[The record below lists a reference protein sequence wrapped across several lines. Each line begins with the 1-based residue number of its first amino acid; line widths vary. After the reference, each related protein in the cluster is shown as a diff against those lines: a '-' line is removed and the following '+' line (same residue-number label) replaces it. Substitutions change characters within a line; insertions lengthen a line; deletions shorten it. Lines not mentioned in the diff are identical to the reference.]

1 MVFGFRFARALRAR
15 PIACFCFIGL
25 ALAVPL
31 ARAASTEPLPLAEAL
46 KIGEKI
52 SPRLAAQSA
61 ALAATEELVP
71 RAGELPDPK
80 LRIGVDNLPVNGADR
95 FRYDSDFMTMRK
107 IGVMQD
113 FPNGEKRKL
122 RGERAARERDLGA
135 ANLAAQR
142 AGVQREVALAWL
154 ELHFVQQA
162 RTPLVEL
169 VGELQLQLDTV
180 SAAIAAGRQNTAD
193 ALALRGAGVAAQD
206 RVIEQDRTIERAR
219 YALAAWLREDAS
231 RPLAAPPDTA
241 RFDHP
246 PTALLAD
253 LHEHPELKVYAEREA
268 LARTDVALAANSK
281 KSDWSLE
288 VAYGQRGPAFSNMIS
303 VMVSIDLPWEAEKR
317 QDRDLAAKRL
327 LVDQAQAQVEEARR
341 MHEAELRGFY
351 ADWQTAGVRIERFEK
366 LLLPLARERVAAA
379 LAAYRGGRGELGA
392 VLEARRAE
400 TETRLGFVQTQL
412 ERARAWAKLNF
423 LLPHEGQP

>member
-1 MVFGFRFARALRAR
+1 MVFALPGRFARPL
-15 PIACFCFIGL
+15 ACLIGV

-31 ARAASTEPLPLAEAL
+31 ARAAGTEPLPFAEAL

-52 SPRLAAQSA
+52 SPRLAAQGA
-61 ALAATEELVP
+61 ALAAATELVP
-71 RAGELPDPK
+71 RASELPDPK
-80 LRIGVDNLPVNGADR
+80 LRIGVDNLPVNGPDR
-95 FRYDSDFMTMRK
+95 FRYDADFMTMRK

-113 FPNGEKRKL
+113 FPNGEKRRL
-122 RGERAARERDLGA
+122 RGERAALERDVEA

-142 AGVQREVALAWL
+142 AALRREIALAWL
-154 ELHFVQQA
+154 ELYFAQQA
-162 RTPLVEL
+162 RAPLVEL
-169 VGELQLQLDTV
+169 VGEVQLQLDTV

-206 RVIEQDRTIERAR
+206 RVIEQDRTIARAR
-219 YALAAWLREDAS
+219 YALAAWLRDEAS
-231 RPLAAPPDTA
+231 RPLADPPDTGV
-241 RFDHP
+241 FDHP
-246 PTALLAD
+246 PTTLLAN
-253 LHEHPELKVYAEREA
+253 LHEHPEQRIYAEREA
-268 LARTDVALAANSK
+268 LARTDAALAANSK

-327 LVDQAQAQVEEARR
+327 LAEQAQAQSEEARR
-341 MHEAELRGFY
+341 MHEAELHGFY
-351 ADWQTAGVRIERFEK
+351 ADWQTAGVRTERFEK
-366 LLLPLARERVAAA
+366 LLLPLARARVAAA
-379 LAAYRGGRGELGA
+379 LAAYRGGRGELGT

-412 ERARAWAKLNF
+412 ERGRAWAKLNF
-423 LLPHEGQP
+423 LLPHETQP

>member
-1 MVFGFRFARALRAR
+1 MVFALPGRFAHPLV
-15 PIACFCFIGL
+15 CFCFLGL
-25 ALAVPL
+25 AIPSQL
-31 ARAASTEPLPLAEAL
+31 ARAAGREPLPLAEAL
-46 KIGEKI
+46 KIGEKLP
-52 SPRLAAQSA
+52 PRLIASGA
-61 ALAATEELVP
+61 ALAAARELVP

-95 FRYDSDFMTMRK
+95 FRYDADFMTMRK

-113 FPNGEKRKL
+113 FPNGEKRRL
-122 RGERAARERDLGA
+122 REERAALEREVET
-135 ANLAAQR
+135 ANLGAQR
-142 AGVQREVALAWL
+142 AGLRREIALAWL
-154 ELHFVQQA
+154 ELYFAQQA
-162 RTPLVEL
+162 RAPLVEL

-180 SAAIAAGRQNTAD
+180 SAAIASGRQTTAD

-219 YALAAWLREDAS
+219 YALAAWLRDEAS
-231 RPLAAPPDTA
+231 RPLDDPPDT
-241 RFDHP
+241 RVFDHP
-246 PTALLAD
+246 PAALLAN
-253 LHEHPELKVYAEREA
+253 LHEHPEQRIYAEREA
-268 LARTDVALAANSK
+268 LARTDAALAANSK
-281 KSDWSLE
+281 KPDWSLE

-327 LVDQAQAQVEEARR
+327 LAEQARAQTEEARR

-351 ADWQTAGVRIERFEK
+351 ADWQTAGVRSERFEK

-379 LAAYRGGRGELGA
+379 LAAYRGGRGELGGG
-392 VLEARRAE
+392 LEARRAE
-400 TETRLGFVQTQL
+400 TETRLGFVQAQL

-423 LLPHEGQP
+423 LLPHEVQP

>member
-1 MVFGFRFARALRAR
+1 MFFAFPGRFARPL
-15 PIACFCFIGL
+15 ACFCILGL
-25 ALAVPL
+25 AVAAPL
-31 ARAASTEPLPLAEAL
+31 ARAEGTEPLPLAEAL
-46 KIGEKI
+46 KIGEKV
-52 SPRLAAQSA
+52 SPRLAAQGA
-61 ALAATEELVP
+61 ALAAATELVP
-71 RAGELPDPK
+71 RARELPDPK

-95 FRYDSDFMTMRK
+95 LRYDADFMTMRK
-107 IGVMQD
+107 IGLMQD
-113 FPNGEKRKL
+113 FPNGEKRRL
-122 RGERAARERDLGA
+122 RGERAALERDVEA

-142 AGVQREVALAWL
+142 AGLRREIALAWL
-154 ELHFVQQA
+154 ELYFAQQA
-162 RTPLVEL
+162 RVPLVEL

-219 YALAAWLREDAS
+219 YALAAWLRDEAS
-231 RPLAAPPDTA
+231 RPLADPPDT
-241 RFDHP
+241 RVFDHP
-246 PTALLAD
+246 PAALLAN
-253 LHEHPELKVYAEREA
+253 LHEHPEQRIYAEREA
-268 LARTDVALAANSK
+268 LARTDAALAANSK

-288 VAYGQRGPAFSNMIS
+288 LAYGQRGPAFSNMIS

-327 LVDQAQAQVEEARR
+327 LAEQAQAQTEEARR

-351 ADWQTAGVRIERFEK
+351 ADWQTAGVRTERFEK

-379 LAAYRGGRGELGA
+379 LAAYRGGRGELGV

-423 LLPHEGQP
+423 LLPHEVQP

>member
-1 MVFGFRFARALRAR
+1 MAFACPGRFARPLV
-15 PIACFCFIGL
+15 CLIGL
-25 ALAVPL
+25 ALSAPL
-31 ARAASTEPLPLAEAL
+31 AYAASTEPLPLAEAL

-52 SPRLAAQSA
+52 SPRLAAQGA
-61 ALAATEELVP
+61 ALAAATELVP
-71 RAGELPDPK
+71 RASELPDPK

-95 FRYDSDFMTMRK
+95 FRYDADFMTMRK
-107 IGVMQD
+107 IGLMQD
-113 FPNGEKRKL
+113 FPNGEKRRL
-122 RGERAARERDLGA
+122 RGERAALERDVEA

-142 AGVQREVALAWL
+142 AGLRREIAIGWL
-154 ELHFVQQA
+154 ELYFAQQA
-162 RTPLVEL
+162 RAPLVEL

-193 ALALRGAGVAAQD
+193 ALALRGAGVVAQD
-206 RVIEQDRTIERAR
+206 RVIEQDRTIARAR
-219 YALAAWLREDAS
+219 YALAGWLRDEAS
-231 RPLAAPPDTA
+231 RPLASPPDTGA
-241 RFDHP
+241 FDHP
-246 PTALLAD
+246 PTALLAN
-253 LHEHPELKVYAEREA
+253 LHEHPEQRIYAEREA
-268 LARTDVALAANSK
+268 LARTDAALAANSK

-327 LVDQAQAQVEEARR
+327 LADQAQAQAEEARR
-341 MHEAELRGFY
+341 LRGFY
-351 ADWQTAGVRIERFEK
+351 ADWQTAGVRMERFEK

-400 TETRLGFVQTQL
+400 TETRLGFVQAQL

-423 LLPHEGQP
+423 LLPHEVQP

>member
-154 ELHFVQQA
+154 ELYFVQQA
-162 RTPLVEL
+162 RPPLVEL

>member
-1 MVFGFRFARALRAR
+1 MVFAFSGRFARSLV
-15 PIACFCFIGL
+15 CFIGL
-25 ALAVPL
+25 ALVVPL

-46 KIGEKI
+46 KIGETI
-52 SPRLAAQSA
+52 SPRLAAQNA
-61 ALAATEELVP
+61 ALAAASELVP

-95 FRYDSDFMTMRK
+95 FRYDADFMTMRK
-107 IGVMQD
+107 IGLMQD
-113 FPNGEKRKL
+113 FPNGEKRRL
-122 RGERAARERDLGA
+122 RGERAALERDVEA
-135 ANLAAQR
+135 ANLAARR
-142 AGVQREVALAWL
+142 AGLRREIALGWV
-154 ELHFVQQA
+154 ELYFAQQA
-162 RTPLVEL
+162 RAPLVEL

-219 YALAAWLREDAS
+219 YALAAWLRDEAS
-231 RPLAAPPDTA
+231 RPLANPPDTSV
-241 RFDHP
+241 FDHP
-246 PTALLAD
+246 PTALLAN
-253 LHEHPELKVYAEREA
+253 LHEHPEQRIYAEREA
-268 LARTDVALAANSK
+268 LARTDAALAANSK

-327 LVDQAQAQVEEARR
+327 LAEQAQAQTEEARR
-341 MHEAELRGFY
+341 MHEAELHGFY
-351 ADWQTAGVRIERFEK
+351 ADWQTAGVRTERFEK

-379 LAAYRGGRGELGA
+379 LAAYRGGRGELGV

-412 ERARAWAKLNF
+412 ERARAWARLNF

>member
-1 MVFGFRFARALRAR
+1 MAFAFPGRLTR
-15 PIACFCFIGL
+15 PIVCVFICTV
-25 ALAVPL
+25 AAAQL
-31 ARAASTEPLPLAEAL
+31 ARAAGTEPLPLAEAL
-46 KIGEKI
+46 KIGEKL
-52 SPRLAAQSA
+52 SPRLIASGA
-61 ALAATEELVP
+61 ALAAATELVP

-95 FRYDSDFMTMRK
+95 FRYDADFMTMRK

-113 FPNGEKRKL
+113 FPNAEKRRL
-122 RGERAARERDLGA
+122 RGERAARERDVET
-135 ANLAAQR
+135 ANLDAQR
-142 AGVQREVALAWL
+142 AGLRREIALAWL
-154 ELHFVQQA
+154 ELYFAQQA
-162 RTPLVEL
+162 RAPLVEL

-206 RVIEQDRTIERAR
+206 RVIEQDRSIERAR
-219 YALAAWLREDAS
+219 YALAAWLREDAA
-231 RPLAAPPDTA
+231 RPLAGPPDTS

-246 PTALLAD
+246 PTALLAN
-253 LHEHPELKVYAEREA
+253 LHEHPEQRVYAEREA
-268 LARTDVALAANSK
+268 LARTDAALAANSK

-327 LVDQAQAQVEEARR
+327 LADQAQAQTEEARR
-341 MHEAELRGFY
+341 MHEAELLGFY

-379 LAAYRGGRGELGA
+379 LAAYRGGRGELGMA
-392 VLEARRAE
+392 LEARRAE
-400 TETRLGFVQTQL
+400 AETRLGFVQTQL

>member
-1 MVFGFRFARALRAR
+1 MVFALPGRFALSLFCL
-15 PIACFCFIGL
+15 CFL
-25 ALAVPL
+25 SVAVAAPS
-31 ARAASTEPLPLAEAL
+31 ARAAGMEPLPFAEAL
-46 KIGEKI
+46 KIGETI

-61 ALAATEELVP
+61 ALAAATELVP

-95 FRYDSDFMTMRK
+95 FRYDADFMTMRK
-107 IGVMQD
+107 IGLMQD
-113 FPNGEKRKL
+113 FPNREKRRL
-122 RGERAARERDLGA
+122 RGERAALERDVEA

-142 AGVQREVALAWL
+142 AGLRREIALAWL
-154 ELHFVQQA
+154 ELYFAQQA
-162 RTPLVEL
+162 RAPLVEL

-219 YALAAWLREDAS
+219 YALAAWLRDEAS
-231 RPLAAPPDTA
+231 RPLANPPDTSV
-241 RFDHP
+241 FDHP
-246 PTALLAD
+246 PTALLAN
-253 LHEHPELKVYAEREA
+253 LHEHPEQRVYAEREA
-268 LARTDVALAANSK
+268 LARTDAALAANSK

-317 QDRDLAAKRL
+317 QDRDLAAKRHL
-327 LVDQAQAQVEEARR
+327 AEQAQAQSEEARR
-341 MHEAELRGFY
+341 MHEAELLGFY
-351 ADWQTAGVRIERFEK
+351 ADWQTAGVRTERFEK

-379 LAAYRGGRGELGA
+379 LAVYRGGRGELGM

-412 ERARAWAKLNF
+412 ERARAWSKLNF
-423 LLPHEGQP
+423 LLPHGGHP

>member
-1 MVFGFRFARALRAR
+1 MVLALPGRLVC
-15 PIACFCFIGL
+15 PLVYFCSIGL
-25 ALAVPL
+25 TLAGPL
-31 ARAASTEPLPLAEAL
+31 ARAAGTEPLPFAEAL
-46 KIGEKI
+46 KIGEQT
-52 SPRLAAQSA
+52 SPRLAAQGA
-61 ALAATEELVP
+61 ALAAATGLVP

-80 LRIGVDNLPVNGADR
+80 LRVGVDNLPVNGADR
-95 FRYDSDFMTMRK
+95 FQYNSDFMTMRK

-113 FPNGEKRKL
+113 FPNAEKRRL
-122 RGERAARERDLGA
+122 RGERAALERDVEA
-135 ANLAAQR
+135 ANLDAQR
-142 AGVQREVALAWL
+142 AALRREIALAWL
-154 ELHFVQQA
+154 ELYFAQQTRA
-162 RTPLVEL
+162 PLVEL

-180 SAAIAAGRQNTAD
+180 SAAIAAGRQSAAD
-193 ALALRGAGVAAQD
+193 ALALRSAGMAAQD
-206 RVIEQDRTIERAR
+206 RVIDQDRTIERAR

-231 RPLAAPPDTA
+231 RPLAGPPDTS

-246 PTALLAD
+246 PTALLD
-253 LHEHPELKVYAEREA
+253 NLHEHPELKAYAEREA

-327 LVDQAQAQVEEARR
+327 LVEQAQAQAEEARR
-341 MHEAELRGFY
+341 MHEAELRGFH

-379 LAAYRGGRGELGA
+379 LAAHRGGRGELGV
-392 VLEARRAE
+392 VLDARRAE
-400 TETRLGFVQTQL
+400 TETRLGFVLSQL
-412 ERARAWAKLNF
+412 EQARAWAKLNF

>member
-1 MVFGFRFARALRAR
+1 MVFACPGRFARSLV
-15 PIACFCFIGL
+15 CLIGL

-31 ARAASTEPLPLAEAL
+31 ARAAGTEPLTFVEAL

-52 SPRLAAQSA
+52 SPRLAAQDA
-61 ALAATEELVP
+61 ALAAATELVP
-71 RAGELPDPK
+71 RASELPDPK

-107 IGVMQD
+107 IGLMQD
-113 FPNGEKRKL
+113 FPNGEKRRL
-122 RGERAARERDLGA
+122 RGERAALERDVEA

-142 AGVQREVALAWL
+142 AGLRREIAIAWL
-154 ELHFVQQA
+154 ELYFAQQA
-162 RTPLVEL
+162 RAPLVEL

-206 RVIEQDRTIERAR
+206 RVIEQDRTIARAR
-219 YALAAWLREDAS
+219 YALAAWLREDGS
-231 RPLAAPPDTA
+231 RPLANPPDTSL
-241 RFDHP
+241 FDHP
-246 PTALLAD
+246 PTALLAN
-253 LHEHPELKVYAEREA
+253 LHEHPEQRVYAEREA
-268 LARTDVALAANSK
+268 LARTDAALAANSK

-327 LVDQAQAQVEEARR
+327 LAEQAQAQTEEARR
-341 MHEAELRGFY
+341 MHEAELRGFN
-351 ADWQTAGVRIERFEK
+351 ADWQTAGVRMERFEK
-366 LLLPLARERVAAA
+366 LLLPFARERVAAA
-379 LAAYRGGRGELGA
+379 LAAYRGGRGELGV

-400 TETRLGFVQTQL
+400 TETRLGFVQAQL

-423 LLPHEGQP
+423 LLPHGGQP

>member
-1 MVFGFRFARALRAR
+1 MVFASPRRFTR
-15 PIACFCFIGL
+15 PLTCFCILGL
-25 ALAVPL
+25 AVAAPL
-31 ARAASTEPLPLAEAL
+31 ARAAGTEPLPLSEAL
-46 KIGEKI
+46 KIGEKA
-52 SPRLAAQSA
+52 SPRLAAQGA
-61 ALAATEELVP
+61 
-71 RAGELPDPK
+71 RA
-80 LRIGVDNLPVNGADR
+80 
-95 FRYDSDFMTMRK
+95 
-107 IGVMQD
+107 
-113 FPNGEKRKL
+113 
-122 RGERAARERDLGA
+122 
-135 ANLAAQR
+135 
-142 AGVQREVALAWL
+142 
-154 ELHFVQQA
+154 
-162 RTPLVEL
+162 PLVEL

-193 ALALRGAGVAAQD
+193 ALALRGAGMAAQD

-219 YALAAWLREDAS
+219 YALAAWLQDEAS
-231 RPLAAPPDTA
+231 RPLANPPDTSV
-241 RFDHP
+241 FDHP
-246 PTALLAD
+246 PTALLAN
-253 LHEHPELKVYAEREA
+253 LHEHPEQRIYAEREA
-268 LARTDVALAANSK
+268 LARADAALAANSK

-317 QDRDLAAKRL
+317 QDRDLAAKKL
-327 LVDQAQAQVEEARR
+327 LSEQAQAQSEEARR

-379 LAAYRGGRGELGA
+379 LAAYRGGRGELGT

-400 TETRLGFVQTQL
+400 AETRLGLVQTQL

>member
-1 MVFGFRFARALRAR
+1 MVFALPGRLTR
-15 PIACFCFIGL
+15 PLACFCILGF
-25 ALAVPL
+25 AVAAPV
-31 ARAASTEPLPLAEAL
+31 ARSAGTEPLPFAEAL
-46 KIGEKI
+46 KIGETI
-52 SPRLAAQSA
+52 SPRLAAQGA
-61 ALAATEELVP
+61 ALAAATELVP
-71 RAGELPDPK
+71 RARELPDPK

-95 FRYDSDFMTMRK
+95 FRYDADFMTMRK

-113 FPNGEKRKL
+113 FPNAEKRKL
-122 RGERAARERDLGA
+122 RGERAALERDVES
-135 ANLAAQR
+135 ANLDAQR
-142 AGVQREVALAWL
+142 AGLRREIALAWL
-154 ELHFVQQA
+154 ELYFAQQA
-162 RTPLVEL
+162 RAPLVEL
-169 VGELQLQLDTV
+169 VGELQLQFDTV

-219 YALAAWLREDAS
+219 YALAAWIRDEAS
-231 RPLAAPPDTA
+231 RPLANPPDTSA
-241 RFDHP
+241 FDHP
-246 PTALLAD
+246 PTALLAN
-253 LHEHPELKVYAEREA
+253 LHEHPEQRIYAEREA
-268 LARTDVALAANSK
+268 LARTDAALAANSK

-327 LVDQAQAQVEEARR
+327 LAEQAQAQTEEARR
-341 MHEAELRGFY
+341 MYEAELRGVY
-351 ADWQTAGVRIERFEK
+351 ADWQTAGVRSERFEK

-379 LAAYRGGRGELGA
+379 LAVYRGGRGELGA

-412 ERARAWAKLNF
+412 ERARAWARLNF
-423 LLPHEGQP
+423 LLPHEAQP

>member
-1 MVFGFRFARALRAR
+1 MVLVLPGRFARPLV
-15 PIACFCFIGL
+15 CLIGL

-31 ARAASTEPLPLAEAL
+31 ARAASTEPLALAEAL

-61 ALAATEELVP
+61 ALAAATELVP
-71 RAGELPDPK
+71 RARELPDPK

-95 FRYDSDFMTMRK
+95 FRYDADFMTMRK

-113 FPNGEKRKL
+113 VPTGEKRRL
-122 RGERAARERDLGA
+122 RGERAALERDVEA
-135 ANLAAQR
+135 ANLDAQR
-142 AGVQREVALAWL
+142 AGLRREIALAWL
-154 ELHFVQQA
+154 ELYFAQQA
-162 RTPLVEL
+162 RAPLVEL

-193 ALALRGAGVAAQD
+193 AFALRGAGVAAQD

-219 YALAAWLREDAS
+219 YALAAWLRDEAS
-231 RPLAAPPDTA
+231 RPLASPPDTSV
-241 RFDHP
+241 FDHP
-246 PTALLAD
+246 PTALLAN
-253 LHEHPELKVYAEREA
+253 LHEHPEQRVYAEREA

-281 KSDWSLE
+281 KL
-288 VAYGQRGPAFSNMIS
+288 S
-303 VMVSIDLPWEAEKR
+303 VRVSIDLPWEAEKR

-327 LVDQAQAQVEEARR
+327 LADQAQAQTEEARR
-341 MHEAELRGFY
+341 MHEAELLGFY
-351 ADWQTAGVRIERFEK
+351 ADWQTAGVRTERFEK

-379 LAAYRGGRGELGA
+379 LAAYRGGRGELGT

-400 TETRLGFVQTQL
+400 AETRLGLVQTQL
-412 ERARAWAKLNF
+412 ERGRAWAKLNF

>member
-1 MVFGFRFARALRAR
+1 MAFACPGRFARPLV
-15 PIACFCFIGL
+15 CLIGL
-25 ALAVPL
+25 ALSAPL
-31 ARAASTEPLPLAEAL
+31 AYAASTEPLPLAEAL

-52 SPRLAAQSA
+52 SPRLAAQDA
-61 ALAATEELVP
+61 ALAAASELVP
-71 RAGELPDPK
+71 RARELPDPK

-113 FPNGEKRKL
+113 FPNREKRRL
-122 RGERAARERDLGA
+122 RGERAALERDVEA

-142 AGVQREVALAWL
+142 AGLRREIALGWL
-154 ELHFVQQA
+154 ELHFAQQA
-162 RTPLVEL
+162 RAPLVEL

-180 SAAIAAGRQNTAD
+180 AAAIAAGRQNTAD
-193 ALALRGAGVAAQD
+193 ALALRGASVAAQD

-219 YALAAWLREDAS
+219 YALAAWLQEDAS
-231 RPLAAPPDTA
+231 RPLADPPDTGV
-241 RFDHP
+241 FDHP
-246 PTALLAD
+246 PTALLAN
-253 LHEHPELKVYAEREA
+253 LHEHPEQRIYAEREA
-268 LARTDVALAANSK
+268 LARTDAALAANSK

-327 LVDQAQAQVEEARR
+327 LADQAQAQTEEARR

-351 ADWQTAGVRIERFEK
+351 ADWQTAGVRTERFEK
-366 LLLPLARERVAAA
+366 LLLPLARERVAVA
-379 LAAYRGGRGELGA
+379 LAAYRGGRGELGT

-400 TETRLGFVQTQL
+400 TETRLGLVQAQF

-423 LLPHEGQP
+423 LLPHGGQP

>member
-1 MVFGFRFARALRAR
+1 MVFALPRCFARAL
-15 PIACFCFIGL
+15 ACFCFL
-25 ALAVPL
+25 SLAVI
-31 ARAASTEPLPLAEAL
+31 AQSAGTEPLPFAEAL
-46 KIGEKI
+46 KIGEKT
-52 SPRLAAQSA
+52 SPRLAAQGA
-61 ALAATEELVP
+61 ALAAATELVP

-95 FRYDSDFMTMRK
+95 FRYDADFMTMRK
-107 IGVMQD
+107 IGLMQD
-113 FPNGEKRKL
+113 FPNAEKRKL
-122 RGERAARERDLGA
+122 RGERAALERDVES

-142 AGVQREVALAWL
+142 AGLRREIALAWL
-154 ELHFVQQA
+154 ELYFAQQA
-162 RTPLVEL
+162 RAPLVEL

-193 ALALRGAGVAAQD
+193 ALA
-206 RVIEQDRTIERAR
+206 
-219 YALAAWLREDAS
+219 
-231 RPLAAPPDTA
+231 
-241 RFDHP
+241 
-246 PTALLAD
+246 
-253 LHEHPELKVYAEREA
+253 
-268 LARTDVALAANSK
+268 RTDAALAANSK

-327 LVDQAQAQVEEARR
+327 LAEQAQAQSEEARR

-351 ADWQTAGVRIERFEK
+351 ADWQTAGVRMERFEK

-379 LAAYRGGRGELGA
+379 LAAYRGGRGELGV

-423 LLPHEGQP
+423 LLPHEVQP